1 MSAFARARGTAEGL
15 RRRLGAV
22 MAVGALV
29 LLVPACGTRLPNSA
43 FSQLNGGS
51 SISENQV
58 AAGDNGANSDTG
70 TTVAGSSG
78 GGATQAGGG
87 SATTVAG
94 GAQSNGGGGQAA
106 QNTASDVGVTPTS
119 IKIGNITGL
128 GGPLGPDAFGPTL
141 RGLQVYVQA
150 INARGGVNGRK
161 LILDSCDDNQD
172 GSQNLA
178 CAQKL
183 VGQDKI
189 FAFVDNNSLATAPS
203 AHYEYSN
210 NVPDLGYPL
219 NNGYY

>member
-1 MSAFARARGTAEGL
+1 MIRLDAATFLLQWATGGL
-15 RRRLGAV
+15 FFLWVTTRRRIVGLGYGWLLRSVYGV

-51 SISENQV
+51 SISENRV

-78 GGATQAGGG
+78 GGATQAGGA

-141 RGLQVYVQA
+141 RGLQV
-150 INARGGVNGRK
+150 
-161 LILDSCDDNQD
+161 
-172 GSQNLA
+172 
-178 CAQKL
+178 
-183 VGQDKI
+183 
-189 FAFVDNNSLATAPS
+189 
-203 AHYEYSN
+203 
-210 NVPDLGYPL
+210 
-219 NNGYY
+219 